1 MRIRYIAIIAILVI
15 LVSVWTVYAGDPDSS
30 SAPGSTS
37 SYTLEDIYKRLS
49 DGTAG
54 AQSTFTEPTSGP
66 ETGTMHTINEVMAVA
81 PALDNTNGA
90 TTADVVNGKTFWG
103 LTAGEWGL
111 QTGTA
116 AGATCTGDAT
126 AGDVLSGKTFSN
138 ASATG
143 IAGTM
148 PDRGAVTI
156 VPTTTNQAIAEG
168 YHDGSGYVVG
178 DTDLVSG
185 NIKCGVTIFGV
196 TGTILPECV
205 AQTGQTTSYATGDD
219 GEYQKGCTPVVA
231 PSSGYSFGWYHRGSF
246 TCYDGTAQFTDNG
259 DETVTDNL
267 TGLMWAENAN
277 PDGAKTWADALTYC
291 NDLSLGGYDDWRLP
305 NLNELRSPFDPTL
318 SAPYLPAGHPFDGV
332 QSDSYWSSTTGREGW
347 TTYAWYVWL
356 ANGYVGLA
364 TKTSTNYVW
373 PVRGGQ

>member
-1 MRIRYIAIIAILVI
+1 MPDRGAVTIVPTTTNQTIAEGYHDGSGYVE
-15 LVSVWTVYAGDPDSS
+15 GD
-30 SAPGSTS
+30 
-37 SYTLEDIYKRLS
+37 S
-49 DGTAG
+49 D
-54 AQSTFTEPTSGP
+54 
-66 ETGTMHTINEVMAVA
+66 
-81 PALDNTNGA
+81 
-90 TTADVVNGKTFWG
+90 
-103 LTAGEWGL
+103 LTAGHIVS
-111 QTGTA
+111 GTTLFGVEGSA
-116 AGATCTGDAT
+116 VTASGDAT
-126 AGDVLSGKTFSN
+126 DADVLSGVTYSN
-138 ASATG
+138 DSGAST
-143 IAGTM
+143 GTM

-277 PDGAKTWADALTYC
+277 LDGAKTWTDALTYC

-305 NLNELRSPFDPTL
+305 NLNELRSLFDPTL

-332 QSDSYWSSTTGREGW
+332 QSEYWSSTTGRAGW